1 MASSSSCS
9 SFFVI
14 EPLASTCD
22 CEICRHAMDSC
33 SLCGKRLA
41 RDCDIYMY
49 RGDTPFCSEECRC
62 HQILWDEQARAQNSK
77 ALKDHLTSNEQQR
90 HRHETPAAA
99 AESGRV
105 KIATNVSVAT

>member
-1 MASSSSCS
+1 
-9 SFFVI
+9 
-14 EPLASTCD
+14 
-22 CEICRHAMDSC
+22 MDSC

-49 RGDTPFCSEECRC
+49 SEECRC